1 MDTKPV
7 VRVAAIQMCS
17 RQDRSENLALASG
30 LLRQAAEREA
40 DIVALP
46 ENFSFLDREGDK
58 LGVIEDLDSGPSIRL
73 LREFS
78 AKTGIVVVG
87 GSVPLGTADGK
98 RVTNTCLVFGQGGGL
113 RARYDK
119 IHLFDIALDSA
130 HDFQESRY
138 IAPGKDVVLFQ
149 CLGHMMGLSICY
161 DMRFPELYRQLA
173 LAGAKAYFVPSAF
186 TMRTGR
192 DHWAALL
199 RARAIENL
207 AYVVAPAQ
215 WGRHNDRRESYGRT
229 LIIDP
234 WGQTLAEAP
243 DRNCVIVADLDFAYL
258 EDIRRRLPCLEHAR
272 LLDRAHTSQRPQ
284 GCTPDP
290 HK

>member
-1 MDTKPV
+1 MDTAPV

-17 RQDRSENLALASG
+17 RQDRSENLAVAAG
-30 LLRQAAEREA
+30 LLHEAAEREA

-46 ENFSFLDREGDK
+46 ENFFVLDREGDK
-58 LGVIEDLDSGPSIRL
+58 LGVIEDLDSGPGIRL

-78 AKTGIVVVG
+78 AKTGTVVVG
-87 GSVPLGTADGK
+87 GSVPLATPDGK
-98 RVTNTCLVFGQGGGL
+98 RVTNTCLVFDEEGAL
-113 RARYDK
+113 CARYDK

-130 HDFQESRY
+130 HDFRESRH
-138 IAPGKDVVLFQ
+138 IAPGKNPVLFE
-149 CLGHMMGLSICY
+149 CLGHLMGLSICY
-161 DMRFPELYRQLA
+161 DVRFPELYRQLA
-173 LAGAKAYFVPSAF
+173 LAGAKAFFVPSAF

-207 AYVVAPAQ
+207 AYVIAPAQ
-215 WGRHNDRRESYGRT
+215 WGRHNERRESYGRAM
-229 LIIDP
+229 IVDP

-258 EDIRRRLPCLEHAR
+258 QDIRRRLPCLTHAR
-272 LLDRAHTSQRPQ
+272 LLDKVPMPNRLQ
-284 GCTPDP
+284 GRTPEP
-290 HK
+290 RK